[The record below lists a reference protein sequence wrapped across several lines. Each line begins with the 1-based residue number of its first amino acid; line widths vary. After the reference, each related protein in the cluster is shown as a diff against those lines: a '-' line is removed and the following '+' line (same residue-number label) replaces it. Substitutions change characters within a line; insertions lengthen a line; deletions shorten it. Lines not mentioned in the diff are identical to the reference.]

1 MILEAEQSS
10 ISSAKVKAR
19 AVELE
24 QSLQR
29 AQEEVKALNYSKIQG
44 EESNRMLVKELE
56 SSKRKINS
64 LEGYVTIA
72 LPMQKKSL

>member
-1 MILEAEQSS
+1 MIVEAEQSS

-19 AVELE
+19 AMELE

-29 AQEEVKALNYSKIQG
+29 ALEEVKALNYSKIQG
-44 EESNRMLVKELE
+44 EESNRMLAKELE

-64 LEGYVTIA
+64 LEG
-72 LPMQKKSL
+72 